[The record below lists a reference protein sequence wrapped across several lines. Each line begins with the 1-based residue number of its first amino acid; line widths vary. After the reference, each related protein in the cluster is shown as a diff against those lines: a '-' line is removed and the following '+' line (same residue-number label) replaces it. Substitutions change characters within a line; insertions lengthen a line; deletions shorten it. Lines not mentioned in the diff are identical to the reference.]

1 MHLGVFVW
9 AHALYYPRQLVTAVT
24 NNRMDNE
31 TGEVPAVTME
41 QNTSADE
48 VARIQAAFA
57 DQQKRA
63 EKAEAELKELK
74 QLSIN
79 RDSGGDEQKPDPN
92 KRLDEFERDMQLRD
106 QGYSTEEVRYVK
118 AMLRGSGRSLE
129 EVLNDPFVTAAIKA
143 KRDEAKAVSNTVD
156 PSFRTGA
163 ALYQGKTY
171 AEVVASPDSKPT
183 DKQSAFEAQR
193 DAMLGRKHGAS
204 NII

>member
-1 MHLGVFVW
+1 VHLGAFVW
-9 AHALYYPRQLVTAVT
+9 AQALYYPRQLVTAVT

-31 TGEVPAVTME
+31 NGDAPAEKTE
-41 QNTSADE
+41 QDSSEE

-74 QLSIN
+74 KLTIN
-79 RDSGGDEQKPDPN
+79 SKSEGDEQKPDAN

-106 QGYSTEEVRYVK
+106 QGYSTEEVRYLKTV
-118 AMLRGSGRSLE
+118 LRGSGKPLE
-129 EVLNDPFVTAAIKA
+129 EILGDPFVTAAIKA
-143 KRDEAKAVSNTVD
+143 KREEARAIANTVE
-156 PSFRTGA
+156 PSFRTPS
-163 ALYQGKTY
+163 ALYEGKTY
-171 AEVVASPDSKPT
+171 AEVVTSHDSKPT

-193 DAMLGRKHGAS
+193 DAILGRRHGAS